1 MHCTVERLGGTS
13 LVLHYY
19 IFSFYSAYH
28 TTDYPLV
35 PVLSLFVS
43 QKRSYTFGGIVE
55 FGVIPYI
62 QTVQCKKNGD
72 SQAIFRNFTVLRFVL
87 RTFST
92 VSGRECRFCF
102 LWLTHCFGFCFC
114 DSLTGLADLILFWDS
129 DSPFSFDNQKFLS
142 FLFSLSRSSS
152 LAPRHTIT

>member
-1 MHCTVERLGGTS
+1 VVLVYFTTISFLSTRHTTLPTTHCTFAIR
-13 LVLHYY
+13 
-19 IFSFYSAYH
+19 
-28 TTDYPLV
+28 
-35 PVLSLFVS
+35 S
-43 QKRSYTFGGIVE
+43 QKRFYTFGGIVE

-142 FLFSLSRSSS
+142 FLFSLSRSS